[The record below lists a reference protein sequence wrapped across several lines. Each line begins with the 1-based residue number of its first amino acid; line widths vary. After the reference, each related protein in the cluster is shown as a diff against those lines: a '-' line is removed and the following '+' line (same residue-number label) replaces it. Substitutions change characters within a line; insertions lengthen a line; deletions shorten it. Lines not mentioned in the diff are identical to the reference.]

1 MVSCGYEVL
10 LPQRSL
16 MYFSKCRHST
26 IWLCH
31 RLSILSRAFLRE
43 NLLVLFSVIPKSYS
57 IIQSMVQPCGA
68 RGHVP
73 AIPPRE
79 EPERAPVLGAGS
91 RFLFLRVVLGRK
103 RRKPGRKRRRQCL
116 IYSVR
121 WWGRGRFWNQT
132 TASTS
137 ISTSPPRGNSL
148 TATQER
154 AGGFSANTLEYS
166 ALTNGKSAMLVMNTV
181 VLTTFSM
188 PAPAAAR
195 RPGCSSGSVPSG
207 PRHLRG
213 ACPWRDRCRAV
224 RSSTGPRRSGRL
236 GSKGRW
242 LRAHRRWRGW
252 FS

>member
-68 RGHVP
+68 RGTYR

-103 RRKPGRKRRRQCL
+103 RRKPGRKRRRQCF

-195 RPGCSSGSVPSG
+195 RARMFFRLCSVWAATPSGSLPVAGSMPS
-207 PRHLRG
+207 
-213 ACPWRDRCRAV
+213 CPEQYRASPE
-224 RSSTGPRRSGRL
+224 RTA
-236 GSKGRW
+236 W
-242 LRAHRRWRGW
+242 E
-252 FS
+252 